1 MAIEALKRSAS
12 EEDDRVVVKKRALT
26 SSINLPVAAN
36 GNEQQAVE
44 SGEEDELE
52 VNIGQFESIYAVY
65 RRYGIILHF
74 RSNSAR
80 QRYIVV

>member
-1 MAIEALKRSAS
+1 MAIETLKRSAS

-44 SGEEDELE
+44 PGEEDELE
-52 VNIGQFESIYAVY
+52 VSIGLFEVI
-65 RRYGIILHF
+65 
-74 RSNSAR
+74 
-80 QRYIVV
+80 